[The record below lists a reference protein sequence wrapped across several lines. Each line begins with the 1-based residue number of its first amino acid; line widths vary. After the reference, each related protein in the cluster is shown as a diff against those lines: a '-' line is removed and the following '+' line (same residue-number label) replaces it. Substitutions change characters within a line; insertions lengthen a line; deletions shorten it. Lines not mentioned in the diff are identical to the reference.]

1 MELNE
6 IFDIITKRLDAIDN
20 LIHALEER
28 QNSLERAL
36 FDDIITPAKNAMEEM
51 DYNNGLNS
59 FKEKYPQLDS
69 YTSKFAPM
77 MEEGF
82 DFPKTTYDN
91 YREYENG
98 DESEKITEEEYVNQA
113 VANADSLLESIKS
126 ATSDDVATDEE
137 IDNAD
142 KVEVTIEKD
151 ENGEAE
157 VTDVKTETEKETVD
171 ESESDESV
179 DEEDELKKIKQSY
192 KGPLNI

>member
-6 IFDIITKRLDAIDN
+6 IFDIITKRLDTIDN

-171 ESESDESV
+171 KSESDESV